1 MAGGVEAAAAR
12 AEREL
17 EGLGL
22 LHGEGQFAVD
32 LGAGFGMHTLPLARH
47 GWAVLA
53 IDSSTT
59 LLEELER
66 HAAGLEVT
74 AIDDDL
80 LAFSRYLDAAP
91 NLALCMGDT
100 LTHLPS
106 KEAVE
111 TLIADVYARLAAGGR
126 LVTTFRDYSTA
137 LTGTARFIP
146 VRSDAQ
152 RILTCFLEYSPTT
165 LHVHDIVHEWR
176 DEQWHMS
183 VSDYIKL
190 RLPPSWVEATF
201 ERCGFAVTVGTGP
214 SGMVSVLG
222 VKA

>member
-17 EGLGL
+17 EVLGL

-53 IDSSTT
+53 IDSSSA
-59 LLEELER
+59 LLHELER

-80 LAFSRYLDAAP
+80 LAFARHLDAAP

-100 LTHLPS
+100 LTHLSS

-111 TLIADVYARLAAGGR
+111 SLIAEVYARLSPGGR
-126 LVTTFRDYSTA
+126 FVTTFRDYSTA

-146 VRSDAQ
+146 VKSDAE
-152 RILTCFLEYSPTT
+152 RILTCFLEYAPTT
-165 LHVHDIVHEWR
+165 LLVHDILHERR
-176 DEQWHMS
+176 DGQWHMS
-183 VSDYIKL
+183 VSDYAKL
-190 RLPPSWVEATF
+190 RLPPKWVEATLT
-201 ERCGFAVTVGTGP
+201 RCGFAVTSGEGA
-214 SGMVSVLG
+214 SGMVSLVG